1 MKNFL
6 LNTKNSYKI
15 KIADKNDSNEITK
28 LEELIFSDD
37 SNSVSF
43 INEIEYK
50 NKYHILLVRELVE
63 KNNFILSLIKKLLKL
78 KNIFSF
84 KFINSHN
91 SDFISGFIGV
101 WFYEHE
107 SYISTFGVREFERG
121 KGLGELLLIQAL
133 YHVIYKGGK
142 SMSLEVRKS
151 NFQAIDLYEKYG
163 FHKVGMRKFYYSNNN
178 EDAIIMTANDIN
190 SEEYKNRILY
200 LINIHSEKWNLL
212 DKIESLN

>member
-63 KNNFILSLIKKLLKL
+63 KNKDDLWARISSNELSELEQNIL
-78 KNIFSF
+78 NQR
-84 KFINSHN
+84 
-91 SDFISGFIGV
+91 
-101 WFYEHE
+101 
-107 SYISTFGVREFERG
+107 T
-121 KGLGELLLIQAL
+121 
-133 YHVIYKGGK
+133 
-142 SMSLEVRKS
+142 
-151 NFQAIDLYEKYG
+151 
-163 FHKVGMRKFYYSNNN
+163 
-178 EDAIIMTANDIN
+178 T
-190 SEEYKNRILY
+190 
-200 LINIHSEKWNLL
+200 
-212 DKIESLN
+212 

>member
-63 KNNFILSLIKKLLKL
+63 KNNFILSLIKKLLK
-78 KNIFSF
+78 
-84 KFINSHN
+84 
-91 SDFISGFIGV
+91 
-101 WFYEHE
+101 Y
-107 SYISTFGVREFERG
+107 FG
-121 KGLGELLLIQAL
+121 KL
-133 YHVIYKGGK
+133 
-142 SMSLEVRKS
+142 
-151 NFQAIDLYEKYG
+151 
-163 FHKVGMRKFYYSNNN
+163 
-178 EDAIIMTANDIN
+178 
-190 SEEYKNRILY
+190 
-200 LINIHSEKWNLL
+200 NLL
-212 DKIESLN
+212 NSKF

>member
-6 LNTKNSYKI
+6 LDTKNSYKV
-15 KIADKNDSNEITK
+15 KIATKDDSNEITK
-28 LEELIFSDD
+28 LEEIIFSDD

-43 INEIEYK
+43 INEIKYE
-50 NKYHILLVRELVE
+50 NKYHILLVRKIFER
-63 KNNFILSLIKKLLKL
+63 NNFIINLIKNLLKL
-78 KNIFSF
+78 RNSFST
-84 KFINSHN
+84 KFINSQN
-91 SDFISGFIGV
+91 SDFISGFIGI
-101 WFYEHE
+101 WFYEQE

-133 YHVIYKGGK
+133 YHVICKGGK

-163 FHKVGMRKFYYSNNN
+163 FHKVGMRKFYYSNDN
-178 EDAIIMTANDIN
+178 EDAIIMTANDID

-200 LINIHSEKWNLL
+200 SAGILFWV
-212 DKIESLN
+212 